1 MYLQDQDESRAT
13 EIIRRYLAIQKS
25 HEERMH
31 AVHALN
37 SMREEESFSL
47 RQLSDFN
54 DVTLESVPDELAL
67 VRPTHSFSH
76 FSVFG
81 GGTAGT
87 CYFPQVWKAITC

>member
-13 EIIRRYLAIQKS
+13 ELIKQYLAIQKS
-25 HEERMH
+25 HEEHMH

-37 SMREEESFSL
+37 SMREEESLSL

-54 DVTLESVPDELAL
+54 DITLEDVPDDLAL

-76 FSVFG
+76 FSAFG
-81 GGTAGT
+81 VALLQICTVGT
-87 CYFPQVWKAITC
+87 C